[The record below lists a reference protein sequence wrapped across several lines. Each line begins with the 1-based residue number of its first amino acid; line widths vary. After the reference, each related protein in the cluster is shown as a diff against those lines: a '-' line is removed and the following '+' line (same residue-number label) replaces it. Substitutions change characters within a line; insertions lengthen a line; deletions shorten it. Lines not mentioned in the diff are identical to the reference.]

1 MAQVEATA
9 TAVVRA
15 MAGAGLADPADVHF
29 VQVKCPLLT
38 SARIAEAAA
47 RGHGVATHD
56 TYASMGLSRAPR
68 RWASPSPSG
77 RSIATRSRIRPS
89 APGATSSP
97 AAPAP
102 RRGSN

>member
-15 MAGAGLADPADVHF
+15 MAGAGLTDPADVHF

-56 TYASMGLSRAPR
+56 TYASMGLSRG
-68 RWASPSPSG
+68 ASALGIAVALG
-77 RSIATRSRIRPS
+77 RSIATRSRIPPS